1 MAKEFETTL
10 GLEIY
15 LKDKR
20 TSKSE
25 SIIGLCKNS
34 PKFSNSFYSAVCKFE
49 NGKFPTPKRVKEM
62 EYFNT
67 YLGMLDIGPKEA
79 QEIITLLPNLILS
92 SQHLKDKRT
101 SRQITNRPTRPTTRK
116 STKPSLELKQQPRID
131 KTVLYGGPDGEL
143 KEGDYFSY
151 NAVGVNSPGE
161 ENAFITTIF
170 ERCLCKRVK
179 NHYVLFRGLR
189 DHFIESGQKESEHLK
204 YSYPRTL
211 GVEQSLVDVVETL
224 READDILYEIAKQ
237 DAEKYANSTGITFE
251 DNTAR
256 GKSSDK

>member
-15 LKDKR
+15 LRDKR

-25 SIIGLCKNS
+25 SIIGLCRNS

-67 YLGMLDIGPKEA
+67 YLDMLDIEPKEA

-92 SQHLKDKRT
+92 SQHLKNKRT
-101 SRQITNRPTRPTTRK
+101 IRQITNRPTRSINRK
-116 STKPSLELKQQPRID
+116 AIKASQELRKKPLRLD

-170 ERCLCKRVK
+170 ERCLCKKVK
-179 NHYVLFRGLR
+179 GHYVLFRGLR
-189 DHFIESGQKESEHLK
+189 DYFLESSQKEAEHLR
-204 YSYPRTL
+204 YIYPKNI
-211 GVEQSLVDVVETL
+211 GIENSLVDVVETL
-224 READDILYEIAKQ
+224 KEADDVLYKIAKQ
-237 DAEKYANSTGITFE
+237 DAEKYANSVGIPFE
-251 DNTAR
+251 DKTVR
-256 GKSSDK
+256 GKSS